1 MNALLLTLGIILLF
15 MVLANWIKT
24 KQIIK
29 NLEHL
34 KDRAFDFSQGD
45 FSQKIVLSQKAPL
58 ALRQLGQ
65 ALNQMREQLGQRI
78 ETILKQKKDQEI
90 IFASMAEGIVTF
102 DSERNITHINPVA
115 ITLNRS
121 DGQHNP
127 IPVVGRPLIEIFRH
141 PMLEELS
148 KVVLESGKSVE
159 EELELA
165 PQRFFPSPR
174 DITQGGG

>member
-1 MNALLLTLGIILLF
+1 MNALLLTFGIVLLF

-58 ALRQLGQ
+58 ALRKLGQ

-78 ETILKQKKDQEI
+78 ETILKQKKDQEV

-115 ITLNRS
+115 ITITLNWLEDQQKQNKTKTKSKHCPCGGASPHRNLPPS
-121 DGQHNP
+121 HA
-127 IPVVGRPLIEIFRH
+127 GRTL
-141 PMLEELS
+141 
-148 KVVLESGKSVE
+148 
-159 EELELA
+159 
-165 PQRFFPSPR
+165 
-174 DITQGGG
+174 